1 MPRYHQL
8 GNIPHKRHT
17 AFRKKDGSLYYEQL
31 FGTIGFDGMSSLLY
45 HTHPPTAVK
54 EILSSTDISPKIAV
68 ENNMQ
73 MRALKGFKI
82 KGEKDFLMS
91 RIPVLTNSD
100 VTIHLASPNNI
111 NDGYFYKNSDADEV
125 VFIHKGE
132 GVLKTQLGN
141 IKFFPGDYLV
151 IPRGIIYT
159 INFINND
166 NRHFIIESNH
176 PIYTPKKYRNWF
188 GQHLEHSPFCERDL
202 RVPSNLETHD
212 EKGDFLIKIKKEGFL
227 YDYIYSSHPFDVVG
241 WDGYNYPYA

>member
-73 MRALKGFKI
+73 MRALKGFNI

-91 RIPVLTNSD
+91 RVPVLTNSD

-132 GVLKTQLGN
+132 GVLKTQLGS

-159 INFINND
+159 INFINNVSKMMLD
-166 NRHFIIESNH
+166 LYLIQKKLITLIFTQLDQKKLRHM
-176 PIYTPKKYRNWF
+176 
-188 GQHLEHSPFCERDL
+188 
-202 RVPSNLETHD
+202 
-212 EKGDFLIKIKKEGFL
+212 
-227 YDYIYSSHPFDVVG
+227 
-241 WDGYNYPYA
+241 

>member
-73 MRALKGFKI
+73 MRALKGFNI

-91 RIPVLTNSD
+91 RIPVLINSD

-111 NDGYFYKNSDADEV
+111 NHGYYYKNADV
-125 VFIHKGE
+125 MKLFLFIRGKSS
-132 GVLKTQLGN
+132 KTQLGN
-141 IKFFPGDYLV
+141 QVFFRRLFGNSK
-151 IPRGIIYT
+151 R
-159 INFINND
+159 NN
-166 NRHFIIESNH
+166 
-176 PIYTPKKYRNWF
+176 
-188 GQHLEHSPFCERDL
+188 
-202 RVPSNLETHD
+202 
-212 EKGDFLIKIKKEGFL
+212 L
-227 YDYIYSSHPFDVVG
+227 YYQLYK
-241 WDGYNYPYA
+241 